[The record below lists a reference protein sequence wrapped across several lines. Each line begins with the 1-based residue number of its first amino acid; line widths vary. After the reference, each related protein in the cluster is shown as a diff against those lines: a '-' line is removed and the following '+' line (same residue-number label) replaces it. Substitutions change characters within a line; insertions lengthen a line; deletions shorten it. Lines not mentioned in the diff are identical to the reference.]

1 MNSKMSPEKARALRD
16 EVQKGHVRHRPSPF
30 APQPG
35 TRKHRELRFDARH
48 HDEIDQVRKL
58 LEGLEGID
66 VADGS
71 SAGSLSIWYELHDYT
86 LKGLETALVN
96 QGVHLNNSLHCR
108 LMRMMI
114 AYAGINNLV
123 IPLLALTGANRLLAA
138 LTTTPWLGFAR
149 GAIITLLLALSVSF
163 FTKRGC
169 FWRT

>member
-48 HDEIDQVRKL
+48 HDEIDQVRTL

-66 VADGS
+66 VANGNS
-71 SAGSLSIWYELHDYT
+71 PGSLSIWYELHDYT

-114 AYAGINNLV
+114 AYAEETQLRNMRM
-123 IPLLALTGANRLLAA
+123 PERLIKKSHEVYSRAWDHHLHGDHDD
-138 LTTTPWLGFAR
+138 TPPDMR
-149 GAIITLLLALSVSF
+149 QD
-163 FTKRGC
+163 R
-169 FWRT
+169 